1 MLELKT
7 VSRTAGG
14 LSLNGFSLAIV
25 SGRPTAIVGLSP
37 AAREAFAR
45 LVSGADRPQSGEVRL
60 GGELLGK
67 ARRRKGVLVRV
78 GSAGIAPTAQAVGRV
93 VGREAAALAGLS
105 RELESRLASLSA
117 GQRMK
122 LALAQA
128 ALAGA
133 KLVILEA
140 PTAQLSHEEADDIFG
155 VLPGLLAPAQG
166 VVVMLAA
173 TAGEALAL
181 NGDIV
186 VLESGAIIQSG
197 GAGEV
202 SAFPV
207 SLASAVATSW
217 PQLNRL
223 GMTAKDGRWL
233 LSDGSRLQLPED
245 APTNL
250 SGVCTLAFH
259 PEDMALERAS
269 EGCIRFVV
277 RAGEPAWGGYL
288 KVFFAGAEW
297 VCPLAGTPPHAGA
310 LLNVFVD
317 RARLILFD
325 AEGRPVT

>member
-1 MLELKT
+1 MLQLKT
-7 VSRTAGG
+7 ISRTAGG
-14 LSLNGFSLAIV
+14 LSLNGLSLEIAA
-25 SGRPTAIVGLSP
+25 GRPTAIVGLSP

-67 ARRRKGVLVRV
+67 ARRRKGVVLRVR
-78 GSAGIAPTAQAVGRV
+78 SAGIAPSAQTVGRV

-105 RELESRLASLSA
+105 REIEAKLASLSA

-133 KLVILEA
+133 KLVIVEE
-140 PTAQLSHEEADDIFG
+140 PTAQLSHDEADEIFG

-166 VVVMLAA
+166 VVVVLAA

-186 VLESGAIIQSG
+186 VFESGTIIQSG

-207 SLASAVATSW
+207 SLASAAATSW
-217 PQLNRL
+217 PQLNML
-223 GMTAKDGRWL
+223 EMTSKDGRWL
-233 LSDGSRLQLPED
+233 LSDGSRLQLPGD
-245 APTNL
+245 APTHL

-277 RAGEPAWGGYL
+277 RAGDTARGGYL
-288 KVFFAGAEW
+288 TVFFAGAEW
-297 VCPLAGTPPHAGA
+297 VCPLVGTAPPAGA
-310 LLNVFVD
+310 LLNSFVD
-317 RARLILFD
+317 RARLMLFNAD
-325 AEGRPVT
+325 GKPVT